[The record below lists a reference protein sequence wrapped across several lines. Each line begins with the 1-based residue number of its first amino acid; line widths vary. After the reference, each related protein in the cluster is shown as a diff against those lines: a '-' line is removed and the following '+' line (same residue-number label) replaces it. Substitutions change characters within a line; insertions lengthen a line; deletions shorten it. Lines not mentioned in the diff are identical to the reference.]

1 MLRPPKNFV
10 TTFRMN
16 YLDRNFG
23 LSLLLLLGSADVR
36 LLCSDGERCW
46 ALPLRTALDLERGAH
61 PGPALRSSPALTP
74 VTHCLLKLHLKSHI
88 KAMP

>member
-1 MLRPPKNFV
+1 MLQPPKNFV

-16 YLDRNFG
+16 YLDRNLG

-46 ALPLRTALDLERGAH
+46 ALDLERGAH